1 MEVTVVGSGY
11 VGAAQPTR
19 LAELCRR
26 MCGKDVNA
34 SHVADGKNAI
44 AFSGLILA
52 EDING
57 TQELSYYAV
66 GTDAKGRG
74 L

>member
-1 MEVTVVGSGY
+1 
-11 VGAAQPTR
+11 
-19 LAELCRR
+19 

-66 GTDAKGRG
+66 GADAKGRG